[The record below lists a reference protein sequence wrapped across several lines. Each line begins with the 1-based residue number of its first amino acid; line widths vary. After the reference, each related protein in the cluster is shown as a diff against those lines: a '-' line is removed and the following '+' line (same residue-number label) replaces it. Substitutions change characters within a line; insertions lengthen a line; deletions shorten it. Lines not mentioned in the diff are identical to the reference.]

1 MPSYAIFQKKYNWSL
16 LSSCIE
22 DSVTFLHREAEVNN
36 FWKIVNISTIGKF
49 PSTDNEWEENTF

>member
-1 MPSYAIFQKKYNWSL
+1 MPFFKKITIEVYFQVVQ
-16 LSSCIE
+16 
-22 DSVTFLHREAEVNN
+22 DSVTFFFTEREAEVNN

>member
-1 MPSYAIFQKKYNWSL
+1 MPFFKKNTIEVYFQVVQ
-16 LSSCIE
+16 

>member
-1 MPSYAIFQKKYNWSL
+1 MPFFKKITIEVYFQVVQ
-16 LSSCIE
+16 
-22 DSVTFLHREAEVNN
+22 DSVTFFTEREAEVNN